1 MEKKIEIG
9 KKAKVNLV
17 WNVSPTDYTK
27 EMEKNIKALFAK
39 KYDIPVSNIILE
51 KNFKRLTAGG
61 ENALNSENIK
71 SITDVNFHHKLYKIY
86 LEENDIKDY
95 DWDAIVKIDSMV
107 NNQINFDKY
116 EKGRKYTIKWL
127 DWSNFLSY
135 GKMNHFD
142 FTQLHGLV
150 LLNGEPA
157 NKSGKSTFAYDL
169 LHFLFFG
176 KTHSGKADD
185 ELGQLFNIHLPEE
198 TELKVE
204 GCINID
210 GTDYVIKRTLKRA
223 GKSKKELRSASQ
235 KIEYYRINEVGE
247 EEELVDIDNL
257 QEESATKTNK
267 VIKEAIGDES
277 DFDLIISANMKD
289 LDELITLKKTDRGRI
304 LSRWIGLSCLEDKN
318 VIAKETWNKKISVG
332 RYCDTYNRENLKT
345 EIDTLSNDNVE
356 YTNIIEENKKKIKVS
371 EDTINRYSDDIT
383 RYASDKKPI
392 DSSININLDVTT
404 LERKLNDLISNGK
417 NDSKTKEDFENELK
431 QITDYEYSDEEYK
444 KLISEKETIISR
456 ISTIKANIETLRNTI
471 KQLKSSEYCPTCGRK
486 LEGVDNTKQIEENS
500 IKVDKLI
507 EEGINLNNK
516 KTELISKIGA
526 IDVKRENSK
535 KKNNLELRI
544 SAIETKLA
552 NQRIEYTEIKNIIK
566 KLNDN
571 KEAIKYNNDIDAK
584 IKALQES
591 IKVEDNIRLNL
602 SNENVSYQKSI
613 EGNKKTIAEKE
624 GIIIKIKNEE
634 KIEKDWKLYLKL
646 IGKDGISKI
655 VLRNTLPIIN
665 MELGRLLDDIADFSV
680 EVIMNDKNDVDFI
693 MERDGAKTKLSA
705 ASGLERTMAS
715 LALRVVLGNM
725 SMLSHPPFI
734 LLDEILGG
742 VAEENYED
750 MKRLYDKILPYFE
763 FVLHICHLKEWFD
776 WNNQIVTIKKENNIS
791 SVKSVVNV

>member
-1 MEKKIEIG
+1 MEKKIDIG

-39 KYDIPVSNIILE
+39 KYDIPVSNIIID

-86 LEENDIKDY
+86 LEENDIKEY
-95 DWDAIVKIDSMV
+95 DWDALMAIDSLV

-135 GKMNHFD
+135 GQTNHFD

-210 GTDYVIKRTLKRA
+210 GTDYIIKRTLKRA
-223 GKSKKELRSASQ
+223 AKSKKEFRSALQ

-247 EEELVDIDNL
+247 EEELADIDNL

-332 RYCDTYNRENLKT
+332 RYCDTYNREDLKA
-345 EIDTLSNDNVE
+345 EIESLTNDNIE
-356 YTNIIEENKKKIKVS
+356 YNKNIEENKKKIKAS
-371 EDTINRYSDDIT
+371 EDTINRYNDDIT

-392 DSSININLDVTT
+392 DSSIDINLDVTT
-404 LERKLNDLISNGK
+404 LEKKLNDLVINGK
-417 NDSKTKEDFENELK
+417 NDSKVKEELEK
-431 QITDYEYSDEEYK
+431 ELSTITDYEYSDEEYK
-444 KLISEKETIISR
+444 KLVSEKETIISK

-486 LEGVDNTKQIEENS
+486 LDGVDNTKQIEENTV
-500 IKVDKLI
+500 KVNKLI
-507 EEGINLNNK
+507 EDGVELNNRK
-516 KTELISKIGA
+516 AEISSQIEA
-526 IDVKRENSK
+526 IDIKRDNNK

-544 SAIETKLA
+544 SALQTKLVT
-552 NQRIEYTEIKNIIK
+552 QRADYLDIKDKIK

-584 IKALQES
+584 IKALKES
-591 IKVEDNIRLNL
+591 VKVEDNIRLSL

-613 EGNKKTIAEKE
+613 EGNEKTIAEKE
-624 GIIIKIKNEE
+624 SIIVKIKNEE

-646 IGKDGISKI
+646 IGKDGICKI

-750 MKRLYDKILPYFE
+750 MKRLYDKVLPYFE

-776 WNNQIVTIKKENNIS
+776 WHNQIIKIKKENNIS